1 MAQNG
6 QISNNC
12 EFLFLKLNR
21 KIRCQYAVCKNLK
34 LEIVISQTA
43 KIFAMCGADNFS
55 FKTMDEVMLKVKG
68 SIKKLSFIYSIDL
81 IIIIIK
87 SMIYRYSG

>member
-1 MAQNG
+1 M
-6 QISNNC
+6 
-12 EFLFLKLNR
+12 
-21 KIRCQYAVCKNLK
+21 Y
-34 LEIVISQTA
+34 
-43 KIFAMCGADNFS
+43 GADNSS

-68 SIKKLSFIYSIDL
+68 FINRLSFIYYIEL

>member
-68 SIKKLSFIYSIDL
+68 FINKLSFIYYIEL

-87 SMIYRYSG
+87 SVIYRYSG